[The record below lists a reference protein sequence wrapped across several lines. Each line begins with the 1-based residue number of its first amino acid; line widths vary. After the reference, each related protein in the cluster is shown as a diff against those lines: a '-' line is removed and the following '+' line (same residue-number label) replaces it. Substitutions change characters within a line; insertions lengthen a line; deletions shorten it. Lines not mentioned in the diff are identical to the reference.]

1 MEKSIPINL
10 IDKSY
15 HFLLGDYNGN
25 GIMDLFCIKN
35 GEENTEVLILNDENN
50 FQSFLLQN
58 KKLH

>member
-1 MEKSIPINL
+1 
-10 IDKSY
+10 
-15 HFLLGDYNGN
+15 
-25 GIMDLFCIKN
+25 MDLFCIKN